1 MDDLPGT
8 WTALCVLALTLG
20 ARHGLDADHLAT
32 IDGLTRFNSRD
43 RPGLA
48 RLCGA
53 LFSLGHGL
61 VVCAVAGAAA
71 SLSVRW
77 AAPRWLEL
85 TGVATSIAF
94 LFGLAFLNIHAVLRT
109 EPGRVVGPVGIR
121 SRLLGRFA
129 SAQNAWSVAAVGAL
143 FALSFDTISQAIF
156 FAWTA
161 GRFGGVAEA
170 LFAAGL
176 FTIGMLTVDAI
187 NGVWI
192 SRRINRA
199 HRAAAIASRIMALTV
214 SGVSLAIGLL
224 TLAKLTIPAVD
235 TWTEGRDLF
244 LGGAVLAVVA
254 AAFCVGMRSARR
266 RVGTVSIPART
277 WFSADAVR

>member
-32 IDGLTRFNSRD
+32 IDGLTRFNSRG
-43 RPGLA
+43 RPRLA

-71 SLSVRW
+71 SLSLQW
-77 AAPRWLEL
+77 AAPRWLEV
-85 TGVATSIAF
+85 TGVVISITF
-94 LFGLAFLNIHAVLRT
+94 LLGLALLNIRIVFRT
-109 EPGRVVGPVGIR
+109 EPGLVVGPIGIR
-121 SRLLGRFA
+121 SQLFGRFI
-129 SAQNAWSVAAVGAL
+129 SAQNAWSVAAIGAL
-143 FALSFDTISQAIF
+143 FALSFDTISQAVF

-161 GRFGGVAEA
+161 SHFGGIEEA

-176 FTIGMLTVDAI
+176 FTIGMLAVDAI

-192 SRRINRA
+192 SRLIRRA
-199 HRAAAIASRIMALTV
+199 DRAAAIASRIMALTV
-214 SGVSLAIGLL
+214 AGVSLTIGVLA
-224 TLAKLTIPAVD
+224 LAKLAIPAVD
-235 TWTEGRDLF
+235 AWIEGRDLF
-244 LGGAVLAVVA
+244 VSGAILGVVLAG
-254 AAFCVGMRSARR
+254 FCVGMRSARR
-266 RVGTVSIPART
+266 GADTLVRATETPAR
-277 WFSADAVR
+277 R

>member
-1 MDDLPGT
+1 MDDLAGT

-43 RPGLA
+43 RPALA

-61 VVCAVAGAAA
+61 VVCAVAGIAA
-71 SLSVRW
+71 SLSVPW
-77 AAPRWLEL
+77 ATPRWLEA
-85 TGVATSIAF
+85 TGVATSIVF

-109 EPGRVVGPVGIR
+109 APGLVVGPVGIR
-121 SRLLGRFA
+121 SRLLGRFV
-129 SAQNAWSVAAVGAL
+129 SAQGAWSVAAVGAL

-161 GRFGGVAEA
+161 GRFGGIAEA

-176 FTIGMLTVDAI
+176 FTIGMLAVDAI

-192 SRRINRA
+192 SRLIRRA
-199 HRAAAIASRIMALTV
+199 DRAAAIASRIMALTV
-214 SGVSLAIGLL
+214 SGLSLAIGLL
-224 TLAKLTIPAVD
+224 TLVKLAIPAAHS
-235 TWTEGRDLF
+235 WTEDRDLF
-244 LGGAVLAVVA
+244 VSGAVLAVVL
-254 AAFCVGMRSARR
+254 AAFCVGMRSARNVTR
-266 RVGTVSIPART
+266 RIPTRAAA
-277 WFSADAVR
+277 S

>member
-32 IDGLTRFNSRD
+32 IDGLTRFNSRS

-71 SLSVRW
+71 SLSLQW

-85 TGVATSIAF
+85 TGVAISIAF
-94 LFGLAFLNIHAVLRT
+94 LLGLALLNIGAVFRT
-109 EPGRVVGPVGIR
+109 EAGLVVSPIGIR
-121 SRLLGRFA
+121 SRLLGRFV
-129 SAQNAWSVAAVGAL
+129 SAQNAWSVAAIGAL

-156 FAWTA
+156 FAWT
-161 GRFGGVAEA
+161 GRRFGGIAEA

-176 FTIGMLTVDAI
+176 FTLGMLAVDAI

-192 SRRINRA
+192 SRLIHRTD
-199 HRAAAIASRIMALTV
+199 RAAAVASRIMALTV
-214 SGVSLAIGLL
+214 AGVSLAIGLL
-224 TLAKLTIPAVD
+224 TLVKLTIPAID
-235 TWTEGRDLF
+235 AWTEGRDLF
-244 LGGAVLAVVA
+244 VSGAVLAVVL

-266 RVGTVSIPART
+266 SAGALVHSNEAVAR
-277 WFSADAVR
+277 R

>member
-1 MDDLPGT
+1 MDQVAGT

-32 IDGLTRFNSRD
+32 IDGLTRLNSRD

-48 RLCGA
+48 RVCGA

-71 SLSVRW
+71 SLSVQW
-77 AAPRWLEL
+77 ATPRWFEL
-85 TGVATSIAF
+85 TGVAISIAF
-94 LFGLAFLNIHAVLRT
+94 LFGLAFLNIGAVLRT
-109 EPGRVVGPVGIR
+109 EPGRVVNPVGIR

-161 GRFGGVAEA
+161 GRFGGIAEA

-176 FTIGMLTVDAI
+176 FMMGMLTVDAI

-192 SRRINRA
+192 SRLIHRA
-199 HRAAAIASRIMALTV
+199 DRAAAVASRIMALTV

-224 TLAKLTIPAVD
+224 TLTKLAIPAID
-235 TWTEGRDLF
+235 TWLEGRDL
-244 LGGAVLAVVA
+244 LIGGAVVAVVVV
-254 AAFCVGMRSARR
+254 AFGVGMRSARR
-266 RVGTVSIPART
+266 
-277 WFSADAVR
+277 SAESVFALHHLTSDRRI